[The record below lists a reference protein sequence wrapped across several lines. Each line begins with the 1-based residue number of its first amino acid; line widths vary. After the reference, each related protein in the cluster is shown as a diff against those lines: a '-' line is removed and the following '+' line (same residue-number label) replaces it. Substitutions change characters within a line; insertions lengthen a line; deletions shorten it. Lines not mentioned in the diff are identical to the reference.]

1 LTVNGVAVGGG
12 GADAFNVYNSTNI
25 VSCLSGS
32 GGTGAR
38 NFFAGQ
44 CAGLDNTT
52 GCYNNFIGY
61 YAGRANTFGAH
72 NNFIGAASG
81 RINTTGCHNNF
92 FGQCAGFYNSTG
104 RHNFFAGFCTGY
116 CNTTGSCN
124 VFIGAFAGRYVTI
137 GSNNLFFGCCSGTS
151 PQGLANITTQ
161 SHTII
166 MGNNSHTCAQ
176 IKIAWTVVSDC
187 RDKCIFGSVPHGRGF
202 LQNIEPIEYA
212 FKDRETGC
220 LTDIQGKRRYGFS
233 AQNVL
238 SAEGDSPVI
247 VSADDPEKLQLTSD
261 YIIPVL
267 VNAVN
272 ELSAEVDSLKS
283 RIEALEAR

>member
-1 LTVNGVAVGGG
+1 MIHLRAGTNCLQVCGSGCLTVNGVAVGGVCPG
-12 GADAFNVYNSTNI
+12 AFNVCGTRNI
-25 VSCLSGS
+25 VSCIS
-32 GGTGAR
+32 GTGGYGID

-44 CAGLDNTT
+44 CAGCCN
-52 GCYNNFIGY
+52 GCGTN
-61 YAGRANTFGAH
+61 
-72 NNFIGAASG
+72 NNFIGAGAGFRNTSG
-81 RINTTGCHNNF
+81 NGNGFLGVDAGKYLTTGNFNNF
-92 FGQCAGFYNSTG
+92 FGY
-104 RHNFFAGFCTGY
+104 
-116 CNTTGSCN
+116 
-124 VFIGAFAGRYVTI
+124 FAGRYVTI

-151 PQGLANITTQ
+151 PQGLANITTE
-161 SHTII
+161 SHRII

-247 VSADDPEKLQLTSD
+247 VSANDPEHLQLTSD
-261 YIIPVL
+261 YIIPIL

-272 ELSAEVDSLKS
+272 ELSEEVDSLKS